1 MSEQNHNKKP
11 LKLEI
16 LEKLSSLIT
25 AGFGLVA
32 ALAWNEVIQEFFATI
47 FPRPNMLLG
56 KLVYAVIITLIVVII
71 TVKLGDVI
79 GKIKETISEEE
90 KHEPY

>member
-1 MSEQNHNKKP
+1 MSEENKKKS

-32 ALAWNEVIQEFFATI
+32 ALAWNEAILALFSTI
-47 FPRPNMLLG
+47 FPKQNALWG
-56 KLVYAVIITLIVVII
+56 KLIYAIIVTMIVVVI
-71 TVKLGDVI
+71 TIKI
-79 GKIKETISEEE
+79 GNLIAKIKVKED
-90 KHEPY
+90 